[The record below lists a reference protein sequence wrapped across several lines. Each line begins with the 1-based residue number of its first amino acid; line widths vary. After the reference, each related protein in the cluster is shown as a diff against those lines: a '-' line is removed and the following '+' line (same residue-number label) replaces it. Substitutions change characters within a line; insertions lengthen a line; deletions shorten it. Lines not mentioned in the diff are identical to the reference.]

1 MDNTYDQLIKVG
13 VALRNAEEA
22 GDQDAVADLSG
33 WYDELSSQHQSGERE
48 RLDPAKDMNALEA
61 GLVGA
66 GETFYK
72 MLSGIQQWGHRLT
85 GDEAGAGQ
93 LAKEVESNDAATASL
108 KEKFPV
114 ATTVGGIA
122 PYLATA
128 PLSGVSGA
136 LLSAAPSAIE
146 HGTAG
151 EQATNTA
158 VDAAIG
164 TLPFG
169 IGKGMR
175 ALSGADSRLANRA
188 VEMGYELTPGEALDS
203 NTLKKVE
210 ASMES
215 NPFFG
220 RGLAQKKAN
229 RQDIAN
235 KVALEAIGDNTGAR
249 NFAGG
254 ELDASMATQGG
265 ASRSVIESRSYPVD
279 DLFLDGLIDADS
291 KAKGGF
297 FKDSGETGELVER
310 ILEEGDEISGESMM
324 ELRSALGTE
333 VARTSRNPDAPA
345 EYVKSLGRISRA
357 VDDLIGRNL
366 TDAEKVEW
374 QKSRAHYSAAKK
386 LEKAKAI
393 DAEGNVS
400 AAKLYNSLRAQDG
413 KGMGRNRNTSDLYD
427 VARASQKYRQSPD
440 SGTATRSAIP
450 YFMMSLAAN
459 PAAAV
464 GSLAGGGLI
473 GNLYANPTGKVTR
486 AGQGVLRGLLDYEE
500 DSD

>member
-1 MDNTYDQLIKVG
+1 MSTYDELVRVKT
-13 VALRNAEEA
+13 ALRRAEEA
-22 GDQDAVADLSG
+22 QDADAVADLSKHEE
-33 WYDELSSQHQSGERE
+33 ELMAQYRNEEPE
-48 RLDPAKDMNALEA
+48 RLDITKDMSSFDAASLGVA
-61 GLVGA
+61 D
-66 GETFYK
+66 TFYRMMK
-72 MLSGIQQWGHRLT
+72 GVDQWKSRLT
-85 GDEAGAGQ
+85 GDEESADKLRSEVGAH
-93 LAKEVESNDAATASL
+93 ENFMSPIED
-108 KEKFPV
+108 KFPV
-114 ATTVGGIA
+114 ASTVGSVA

-136 LLSAAPSAIE
+136 LLSAVPSAISY
-146 HGTAG
+146 GTGG

-158 VDAAIG
+158 IDAAIG

-169 IGKGMR
+169 IGKAAR
-175 ALSGADSRLANRA
+175 AISGADGRLANRA

-203 NTLKKVE
+203 NTLKKLE

-215 NPFFG
+215 NPLFG

-235 KVALEAIGDNTGAR
+235 KVALDAIGENTGAK
-249 NFAGG
+249 NFSGG
-254 ELDASMATQGG
+254 ELDAAMATHGG
-265 ASRSVIESRSYPVD
+265 ASRGVVESRSYPID
-279 DLFLDGLIDADS
+279 DLFLDGLIDAES

-297 FKDSGETGELVER
+297 FKDSGETGELVEK
-310 ILEEGDEISGESMM
+310 ILGEGDEISGERMM

-345 EYVKSLGRISRA
+345 EYVKSLSRISRA
-357 VDDLIGRNL
+357 VDDLIERNL
-366 TDAEKVEW
+366 SPDEIAGWK
-374 QKSRAHYSAAKK
+374 KSRAHYSAAKK
-386 LEKAKAI
+386 LEKAKAV

-400 AAKLYNSLRAQDG
+400 AAKLYNSLRAQDP

-427 VARASQKYRQSPD
+427 VARASQKYRQIPD

-459 PAAAV
+459 PAAAL
-464 GSLAGGGLI
+464 GSLAGGGLL

-486 AGQGVLRGLLDYEE
+486 SGQGVLRGLMDYEE
-500 DSD
+500 EDE

>member
-22 GDQDAVADLSG
+22 GDTDAVADLSG
-33 WYDELSSQHQSGERE
+33 WYDELSSQHQAEERE
-48 RLDPAKDMNALEA
+48 RLDPAKDMNAFSA
-61 GLVGA
+61 GLVGV
-66 GETFYK
+66 GETFDK
-72 MLSGIQQWGHRLT
+72 MLKGVQQWGHRLT
-85 GDEAGAGQ
+85 GNDEAAEA
-93 LAKEVESNDAATASL
+93 LRAEVESNDAATASL

-114 ATTVGGIA
+114 ATTVGNIT

-146 HGTAG
+146 YGTAG

-169 IGKGMR
+169 IGKAAR
-175 ALSGADSRLANRA
+175 ALSGADGRLADRA
-188 VEMGYELTPGEALDS
+188 VELGYQLTPGEALDS

-215 NPFFG
+215 SPFFG
-220 RGLAQKKAN
+220 RGLAKTKAN

-235 KVALEAIGDNTGAR
+235 KVALDAIGDNTGAK

-254 ELDASMATQGG
+254 ELDGAMATQGG
-265 ASRSVIESRSYPVD
+265 AAREVIESRSYPVD
-279 DLFLDGLIDADS
+279 DLFLDGLIDAES

-297 FKDSGETGELVER
+297 FKDSGETGELVEK
-310 ILEEGDEISGESMM
+310 ILGEGDEISGERMM

-345 EYVKSLGRISRA
+345 EYVKSLTRISRA

-366 TDAEKVEW
+366 SEAEKVEW

-400 AAKLYNSLRAQDG
+400 AAKLYNSLRAQDP

-427 VARASQKYRQSPD
+427 VARASQMYRQLPD
-440 SGTATRSAIP
+440 SGTATRSALP
-450 YFMMSLAAN
+450 YFAMSLATN

-464 GSLAGGGLI
+464 GSLAGGGLL
-473 GNLYANPTGKVTR
+473 GSVYANPTGGITR
-486 AGQGVLRGLLDYEE
+486 AGQGVLRGLMDYEE
-500 DSD
+500 DRD

>member
-1 MDNTYDQLIKVG
+1 MSTYDELVRVKT
-13 VALRNAEEA
+13 ALRRAEEGKDA
-22 GDQDAVADLSG
+22 DAVADLSA
-33 WYDELSSQHQSGERE
+33 YENELMVQYRNEEPE
-48 RLDPAKDMNALEA
+48 RLDITKDMSSFDAASLGVA
-61 GLVGA
+61 D
-66 GETFYK
+66 TFYRMMK
-72 MLSGIQQWGHRLT
+72 GVEQWGARLT
-85 GDEAGAGQ
+85 GDDEAAAELRSGVDAHERFM
-93 LAKEVESNDAATASL
+93 APVE
-108 KEKFPV
+108 EKFPV
-114 ATTVGGIA
+114 ATTVGSVA

-136 LLSAAPSAIE
+136 LVSALPSAVSY
-146 HGTAG
+146 GTGG
-151 EQATNTA
+151 EQAANTA
-158 VDAAIG
+158 IDAAIG

-169 IGKGMR
+169 IGKAAK
-175 ALSGADSRLANRA
+175 ALSGADSRLADRA
-188 VEMGYELTPGEALDS
+188 IEMGYQLTPGEALDS

-215 NPFFG
+215 SPFFG
-220 RGLAQKKAN
+220 RGLAKTKAN

-235 KVALEAIGDNTGAR
+235 KVALDAIGDNTGAR

-254 ELDASMATQGG
+254 ELDGAMATQGG
-265 ASRSVIESRSYPVD
+265 AAREVIESRSYPVD
-279 DLFLDGLIDADS
+279 DLFLDGLIDAES

-345 EYVKSLGRISRA
+345 EYVKSLNRISRA

-400 AAKLYNSLRAQDG
+400 AAKLYNSLRAQDP

-427 VARASQKYRQSPD
+427 VARASQMYRQLPD
-440 SGTATRSAIP
+440 SGTATRSALP
-450 YFMMSLAAN
+450 YFAMSLATN

-464 GSLAGGGLI
+464 GSWLAVACWEAYTPTPQVVLLGL
-473 GNLYANPTGKVTR
+473 GR
-486 AGQGVLRGLLDYEE
+486 AC
-500 DSD
+500 